1 MVLDPGLAN
10 LRRIMSSA
18 TGRPAPAN
26 HHGTVVE
33 VWSDSVL
40 IDFDDG
46 MGAPYPFALVRH
58 LEAGDSDSPGA

>member
-1 MVLDPGLAN
+1 MVLDAGLAD

-18 TGRPAPAN
+18 TGRPAPPN

-46 MGAPYPFALVRH
+46 GGAPFPFALVRH
-58 LEAGDSDSPGA
+58 LEDGNPGAPEV